1 MYKEENYEIVDN
13 QRSYAIIRFFLLT
26 QEIWKRLYRAYRL
39 IFAIL
44 EFREGEMIFSLSSAL
59 PN

>member
-13 QRSYAIIRFFLLT
+13 QRSYAITRFFLLT
-26 QEIWKRLYRAYRL
+26 QEIWKRLYRTYRL

-44 EFREGEMIFSLSSAL
+44 EYTQRRNDF
-59 PN
+59 